1 VSVRPGSF
9 GALVPWY
16 EEVLVKSW
24 WRAWK
29 GNNAPARPYEDAEWV
44 ERRREFLMRLSNLD
58 MASDEVVAE
67 EHRHIQ
73 ALWLLDHVGVLEE
86 AGEIT
91 HEQSAEISKAIRC
104 H

>member
-1 VSVRPGSF
+1 M
-9 GALVPWY
+9 
-16 EEVLVKSW
+16 KSW
-24 WRAWK
+24 RRAWK
-29 GNNAPARPYEDAEWV
+29 GNNAPARPYEDAEGV
-44 ERRREFLMRLSNLD
+44 ERRRKFLMRLSNLD
-58 MASDEVVAE
+58 RAPDEVAAK

-91 HEQSAEISKAIRC
+91 HEQSAGIRKAMRC